1 MSDVRLYL
9 FDDRQARRWAPLTL
23 TRPVGELLYGCLTQR
38 TRAEHA
44 FGTPCLGHIT
54 RSALVGFDEPGA
66 APGLTLDDVVG
77 SGTRILLS
85 SRAVPDFQDFGL
97 PTGSRRITV
106 DGRMAGWV
114 IADGDELPSELW
126 IREPGAAPTDGDA
139 LELAG
144 EMLGYPWDLI
154 ERNSAR
160 IAQDVAYL
168 WAVDANPDGIV
179 RVGDHVVSMAEDAVI
194 EPGVHVD
201 VRHGPIRL
209 DRGARVEGPARL
221 TGPLFVGESSTVLGG
236 AVGAASIGPV
246 SLVRGEVTESV
257 LLGFVN
263 KAHDGHLGHAYLGRW
278 VNLGAF
284 TTNSDLKNNYRSV
297 RVWTLDGEKDTGI
310 LKVGCFIGDHVKTG
324 IGTVLNTGTVIGA
337 GSNVYGGVMP
347 PSVVPPFSWGAGA
360 DLRDHRLE
368 KFMATTRIVMGRRG
382 QGLTPGME
390 AILRD
395 AWEATAGRRAAQQ

>member
-1 MSDVRLYL
+1 MSAVSIYL
-9 FDDRQARRWAPLTL
+9 FDDRQARGWAPLTL
-23 TRPVGELLYGCLTQR
+23 TRPVGELLHGCLTQR
-38 TRAEHA
+38 RRAEHV
-44 FGTPCLGHIT
+44 FGAPCRGHVT

-85 SRAVPDFQDFGL
+85 SRAVPDFQEVAV
-97 PTGSRRITV
+97 PTTSSRIRVGGQTV
-106 DGRMAGWV
+106 GWV
-114 IADGDELPSELW
+114 VGEGDELPSELS
-126 IREPGAAPTDGDA
+126 IREPGATPSDGEV
-139 LELAG
+139 LEIEG
-144 EMLGYPWDLI
+144 EVLGYPWNLV
-154 ERNSAR
+154 ERNATR
-160 IAQDVAYL
+160 IARDVAHL
-168 WAVDANPDGIV
+168 WGSDADPDGIV
-179 RVGDHVVSMAEDAVI
+179 RVGDDVVSMAEDAVI
-194 EPGVHVD
+194 EPGVYVD

-209 DRGARVEGPARL
+209 GPGARVEGPARL
-221 TGPLFVGESSTVLGG
+221 TGPLFIDERSTVLGG
-236 AVGAASIGPV
+236 AVGTSSIGPV
-246 SLVRGEVTESV
+246 SLVHGEVTESV

-324 IGTVLNTGTVIGA
+324 IGMVLNTGTVIGA

-347 PSVVPPFSWGAGA
+347 PSVVPPFSWGAGT

-368 KFMATTRIVMGRRG
+368 KFMETTRVVMGRRD

-390 AILRD
+390 SILRD